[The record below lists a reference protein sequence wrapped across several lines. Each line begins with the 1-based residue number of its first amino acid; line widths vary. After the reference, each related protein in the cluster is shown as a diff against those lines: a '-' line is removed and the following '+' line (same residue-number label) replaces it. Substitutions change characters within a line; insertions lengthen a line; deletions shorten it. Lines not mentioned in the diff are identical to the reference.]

1 MACILPWL
9 ILYSFSSSCSNSQ
22 IIMLCRYVLTSL
34 RTMLLIFLCL
44 RMHLIPF
51 FQYLSQVLLL
61 LLNHASFPLSLLRY
75 QVMESPIN
83 CNQISM
89 PLTHNPTDPSLA
101 HNPTNP
107 SLAHN
112 PTNSLFAPHDDSS
125 LLMAVELRTQL
136 VVSLALRLLHRR
148 YLFRYQDSWI
158 SKIQSS

>member
-1 MACILPWL
+1 MLQLPDHHVVSVCL
-9 ILYSFSSSCSNSQ
+9 DFLED
-22 IIMLCRYVLTSL
+22 YVADISL
-34 RTMLLIFLCL
+34 PSDASHPL
-44 RMHLIPF
+44 

>member
-1 MACILPWL
+1 MLQLPDHHVVSVCL
-9 ILYSFSSSCSNSQ
+9 DFLED
-22 IIMLCRYVLTSL
+22 YVADISL
-34 RTMLLIFLCL
+34 PSDASHPL
-44 RMHLIPF
+44 

-75 QVMESPIN
+75 QLMESPIN

-89 PLTHNPTDPSLA
+89 PLTHNPTD
-101 HNPTNP
+101 P